1 MILSIKKIWEHVQ
14 CTPAPLNESGAS
26 FDLSVSETMIIPPG
40 AHYIFRSNEHVAL
53 DEHAM
58 GIVYPRSSSNRKGL
72 TVDMTGVVDPG
83 YNGTLIIPVTNNSG
97 SDIVIGQGDRIAQ
110 IVFHRVEAPA
120 EVIRSQYD
128 ERSTAL

>member
-1 MILSIKKIWEHVQ
+1 M

-26 FDLSVSETMIIPPG
+26 FDLSVNETMFLQPG
-40 AHYIFRSNEHVAL
+40 EHRVFRSNESVAL
-53 DEHAM
+53 DEHVM

-72 TVDMTGVVDPG
+72 TIDMTGVVDPG

-97 SDIVIGQGDRIAQ
+97 SDIVINQGDRIAQ
-110 IVFHRVEAPA
+110 IVFHRVEAPV

-128 ERSTAL
+128 ERSKTL

>member
-1 MILSIKKIWEHVQ
+1 MILSIKKIWEHVT

-26 FDLSVSETMIIPPG
+26 FDLSVNETMFLQAG
-40 AHYIFRSNEHVAL
+40 EHRVFRSVETVTL
-53 DEHAM
+53 DEHVM

-72 TVDMTGVVDPG
+72 TIDMTGVVDPG
-83 YNGTLIIPVTNNSG
+83 YQGTLIIPVTNNSG
-97 SDIVIGQGDRIAQ
+97 SDIVISQGDRIAQ

-128 ERSTAL
+128 ERSTAV